1 MEIENNNLN
10 NMVEFQIVKRGINNP
25 KIIEVFKTI
34 DRKLF
39 IAQKYQHLAYE
50 DSPVSIGYGQTI
62 SQPYIVALMTELL
75 ELNGEERVLEIG
87 TGSGYQTAI
96 LAKLAREVYTV
107 ERIVE
112 LLEIAKMA
120 LGKLNFDNI
129 KFFHSNGYHGLPD
142 YAPYDRIILTAC
154 PRKIPSTFYNQLGE
168 KGILVAPEGDYI
180 QNLFKIKKVN
190 GQIIKE
196 EIIPVRFVPLISEE

>member
-1 MEIENNNLN
+1 MKIENTKLK
-10 NMVEFQIVKRGINNP
+10 NMVETQIVNRGISNP
-25 KIIEVFKTI
+25 KVIEVFKTI

-39 IAQKYQHLAYE
+39 IAHKYQQLAYE
-50 DSPVSIGYGQTI
+50 DSPIPIGYGQTI

-112 LLEIAKMA
+112 LLEIAKTV
-120 LGKLNFDNI
+120 LSKFNFDNI
-129 KFFHSNGYHGLPD
+129 KFFHANGYNGLPD
-142 YAPYDRIILTAC
+142 YGPYERIILTAC

-168 KGILVAPEGDYI
+168 NGILVAPEGDYV
-180 QNLFKIKKVN
+180 QNLLRIKKVN